1 MAKKN
6 KKVVSK
12 LRKASP
18 VKSEA
23 TQSAAG
29 AGRAEIPAYSSFAD
43 ALERSGLGPLEVLA
57 KFKAGKIRVEP
68 FSRYPMGLLGSL
80 KIGRVVEGRIY
91 GGAKSVTLTAED
103 VRRIYATGVED
114 LH

>member
-12 LRKASP
+12 LRKVSG
-18 VKSEA
+18 VKSGTA
-23 TQSAAG
+23 PSAAG
-29 AGRAEIPAYSSFAD
+29 AGCEKIPTYLSFAD
-43 ALERSGLGPLEVLA
+43 ALKRSGLGPLEVLA
-57 KFKAGKIRVEP
+57 KFKSGKIRIEP
-68 FSRYPMGLLGSL
+68 FSRYPLGPLGSL
-80 KIGRVVEGRIY
+80 KIGRVVEMRIY

-103 VRRIYATGVED
+103 VSRIYETGVED